1 MTKRVEAKTKI
12 CRRLGVNLWG
22 RSKNPLAR
30 REYAPGMHGQ
40 KRRKLSG
47 YATQLAAKQKLK
59 RYYANMTERQF
70 RRAYE
75 EASKL
80 RGDTA
85 ENLIGLLERR
95 LDTVV
100 YRVCLAPTPFAARQ
114 LVNHG
119 HVLVNGKR
127 VNIPSYQ
134 VREGDTIEVAERSKN
149 HPHMLES
156 VQHPERDV
164 PEYITFDSKALKA
177 QFVRVPKL
185 QDVPYPVQMEPNL
198 VIEYYSR

>member
-1 MTKRVEAKTKI
+1 MTKRIEAKTKI

-22 RSKNPLAR
+22 RQKNPLAR
-30 REYAPGMHGQ
+30 RDYAPGEHGQ
-40 KRRKLSG
+40 KRRKLSD
-47 YATQLAAKQKLK
+47 YAQQLAAKQKLK
-59 RYYANMTERQF
+59 KYYANMTERQF

-75 EASKL
+75 TASKQ

-100 YRVCLAPTPFAARQ
+100 YRVNLAPTPFAARQ

-119 HVLVNGKR
+119 HVLVNGR
-127 VNIPSYQ
+127 RANIPSYL
-134 VREGDTIEVAERSKN
+134 VREGDTVEVRERSRN

-164 PEYITFDSKALKA
+164 PEYLTFDSRALKA
-177 QFVRVPKL
+177 QFVRTPKL

>member
-1 MTKRVEAKTKI
+1 MTKRIEAKTKI

-22 RSKNPLAR
+22 RAKNPLAR
-30 REYAPGMHGQ
+30 RDYAPGEHGQ
-40 KRRKLSG
+40 KRRKLSD
-47 YATQLAAKQKLK
+47 YALQLAAKQKLK
-59 RYYANMTERQF
+59 KYYANMTERQF

-75 EASKL
+75 TASRQ

-100 YRVCLAPTPFAARQ
+100 YRVNLAPTPFAARQ

-119 HVLVNGKR
+119 HVMVNGKR

-134 VREGDTIEVAERSKN
+134 VREGDTVEVAERSRN

-164 PEYITFDSKALKA
+164 PEYITFDNKGLKA
-177 QFVRVPKL
+177 QFVRTPKL
-185 QDVPYPVQMEPNL
+185 SDVPYPVQMEP
-198 VIEYYSR
+198 IW

>member
-1 MTKRVEAKTKI
+1 MTKRIEAKTKI

-22 RSKNPLAR
+22 RAKNPLAR
-30 REYAPGMHGQ
+30 RDYAPGEHGQ
-40 KRRKLSG
+40 KRRKLSD
-47 YATQLAAKQKLK
+47 YALQLAAKQKLK
-59 RYYANMTERQF
+59 KYYANMTERQF

-75 EASKL
+75 TASRQ

-100 YRVCLAPTPFAARQ
+100 YRVNLAPTPFAARQ

-119 HVLVNGKR
+119 HVMVNGKR

-134 VREGDTIEVAERSKN
+134 VREGDTVEVAERSRN

-164 PEYITFDSKALKA
+164 PEYITFDNKGLKA
-177 QFVRVPKL
+177 QFVRTPSFR
-185 QDVPYPVQMEPNL
+185 MCRTRCRW
-198 VIEYYSR
+198 SRTW

>member
-1 MTKRVEAKTKI
+1 MTKRIEAKTKI

-22 RSKNPLAR
+22 RQKNPLAR
-30 REYAPGMHGQ
+30 RDYAPGEHGQ
-40 KRRKLSG
+40 KRRKLSD
-47 YATQLAAKQKLK
+47 YALQLAAKQKLK
-59 RYYANMTERQF
+59 KYYANMTERQF

-75 EASKL
+75 SASRL

-100 YRVCLAPTPFAARQ
+100 YRVNLAPTPFAARQ
-114 LVNHG
+114 LINHG

-127 VNIPSYQ
+127 VNIPSY
-134 VREGDTIEVAERSKN
+134 VCREGDTIQVAERSKS

-164 PEYITFDSKALKA
+164 PEYLTFDNKGLKA

>member
-1 MTKRVEAKTKI
+1 MTKRIEAKTKI

-22 RSKNPLAR
+22 RQKNPLAR
-30 REYAPGMHGQ
+30 RDYAPGEHGQ
-40 KRRKLSG
+40 KRRKLSD
-47 YATQLAAKQKLK
+47 YALQLAAKQKLK
-59 RYYANMTERQF
+59 RYYANMSERQF

-75 EASKL
+75 IAARL

-100 YRVCLAPTPFAARQ
+100 YRVNLAPTPFAARQ
-114 LVNHG
+114 LINHG

-127 VNIPSYQ
+127 VNISSYL
-134 VREGDTIEVAERSKN
+134 VREGDTIEIAERSKN

-164 PEYITFDSKALKA
+164 PEYLTFDNRGLKA
-177 QFVRVPKL
+177 QFVRTPKL
-185 QDVPYPVQMEPNL
+185 QDVPFPVQMEPNL

>member
-1 MTKRVEAKTKI
+1 MTKRIEAKSKI

-22 RSKNPLAR
+22 RRKNPLAR
-30 REYAPGMHGQ
+30 RDYAPGEHGQ
-40 KRRKLSG
+40 KRRKLSD
-47 YATQLAAKQKLK
+47 YALQLAAKQKL
-59 RYYANMTERQF
+59 RHYYANMTERQF

-75 EASKL
+75 TASRQ

-100 YRVCLAPTPFAARQ
+100 YRVNLAPPPFAARQ

-134 VREGDTIEVAERSKN
+134 VREGDTIEIAERSRN

-164 PEYITFDSKALKA
+164 PEYITFDSKGLKA

-185 QDVPYPVQMEPNL
+185 SDVPYPVQMEPNL

>member
-1 MTKRVEAKTKI
+1 MTKRIEAKTKI

-22 RSKNPLAR
+22 RQKNPLAR
-30 REYAPGMHGQ
+30 RDYAPGEHGQ
-40 KRRKLSG
+40 KRRKLSD
-47 YATQLAAKQKLK
+47 YAQQLAAKQKLRK
-59 RYYANMTERQF
+59 YYANMTERQF
-70 RRAYE
+70 RKAYE
-75 EASKL
+75 EASRL

-100 YRVCLAPTPFAARQ
+100 YRVNLAPTPFAARQ
-114 LVNHG
+114 LINHG
-119 HVLVNGKR
+119 HVLVNGRR
-127 VNIPSYQ
+127 VNIPSYR
-134 VREGDTIEVAERSKN
+134 VREGDVIEVAERSRN

-164 PEYITFDSKALKA
+164 PEYLAFDNKGLKA
-177 QFVRVPKL
+177 QFVRTPKL

>member
-1 MTKRVEAKTKI
+1 MTKRIEAKTKI

-22 RSKNPLAR
+22 RQKNPLAR
-30 REYAPGMHGQ
+30 RDYAPGEHGQ
-40 KRRKLSG
+40 KRRKLSD
-47 YATQLAAKQKLK
+47 YALQLAAKQKLK
-59 RYYANMTERQF
+59 KYYANMTERQF

-75 EASKL
+75 AASRL

-100 YRVCLAPTPFAARQ
+100 YRVNLAPTPFAARQ
-114 LVNHG
+114 LINHG
-119 HVLVNGKR
+119 HVLVNGRR
-127 VNIPSYQ
+127 VNIPSY
-134 VREGDTIEVAERSKN
+134 VCREGDTIEVAERSKS

-164 PEYITFDSKALKA
+164 PEYLTFDNRGLKA

>member
-1 MTKRVEAKTKI
+1 MTKRIEAKTKI

-22 RSKNPLAR
+22 RVKSPLAR
-30 REYAPGMHGQ
+30 RDYAPGEHGQ
-40 KRRKLSG
+40 KRRKLSD
-47 YATQLAAKQKLK
+47 YALQLAAKQKLK

-75 EASKL
+75 TASRQ

-100 YRVCLAPTPFAARQ
+100 YRTNLAPTPFAARQ

-119 HVLVNGKR
+119 HVLVNGRR
-127 VNIPSYQ
+127 VNIASYQ
-134 VREGDTIEVAERSKN
+134 VREGDTIEIAERSRN

-164 PEYITFDSKALKA
+164 PEYITFDSRSLKA

-185 QDVPYPVQMEPNL
+185 SDVPYPV
-198 VIEYYSR
+198 

>member
-1 MTKRVEAKTKI
+1 MTKRIQAKTKI

-22 RSKNPLAR
+22 RQKNPLAR
-30 REYAPGMHGQ
+30 RDYAPGEHGQ
-40 KRRKLSG
+40 KRRNLSD
-47 YATQLAAKQKLK
+47 YALQLAAKQKLK
-59 RYYANMTERQF
+59 RYYANMSERQF

-75 EASKL
+75 EASRM

-100 YRVCLAPTPFAARQ
+100 YRVNLAPTPFAARQ

-127 VNIPSYQ
+127 VNIPSYL

-164 PEYITFDSKALKA
+164 PDYLAFDNRGLKA
-177 QFVRVPKL
+177 QFVRTPKL

>member
-1 MTKRVEAKTKI
+1 MTKRIAAKNKI

-22 RSKNPLAR
+22 RAKSPLAR
-30 REYAPGMHGQ
+30 REYAPGQHGQ
-40 KRRKLSG
+40 KRRKLSD
-47 YATQLAAKQKLK
+47 YAVQLAAKQKLK

-75 EASKL
+75 EASKA

-100 YRVCLAPTPFAARQ
+100 FRVNFAPSPFAARQ
-114 LVNHG
+114 LVNHC
-119 HVLVNGKR
+119 HVTVNGKR
-127 VNIPSYQ
+127 VNIPSYR
-134 VREGDTIEVAERSKN
+134 VREGDVIEIAERSRN
-149 HPHMLES
+149 HPLVLETL
-156 VQHPERDV
+156 QHPERDL
-164 PEYITFDSKALKA
+164 PEYLSLDVKAFKA
-177 QFVRVPKL
+177 QFGRVPKM
-185 QDVPYPVQMEPNL
+185 QDVPFPVQMEPNL

>member
-1 MTKRVEAKTKI
+1 MTKRIEAKSKI

-22 RSKNPLAR
+22 RRKNPLAR
-30 REYAPGMHGQ
+30 RDYAPGEHGQ
-40 KRRKLSG
+40 KRRKLSD
-47 YATQLAAKQKLK
+47 YALQLAAKQKL
-59 RYYANMTERQF
+59 RHYYANMTERQF

-75 EASKL
+75 TASRQ

-100 YRVCLAPTPFAARQ
+100 YRVNLAPTPFAARQ

-134 VREGDTIEVAERSKN
+134 VREGDTIEIAERSRN

-164 PEYITFDSKALKA
+164 PEYITFDSKGLKA

-185 QDVPYPVQMEPNL
+185 SDVPYPVQMEPNL
-198 VIEYYSR
+198 VVEFYSR

>member
-1 MTKRVEAKTKI
+1 MTKRIEAKSKI
-12 CRRLGVNLWG
+12 CRRLGVKLWG
-22 RSKNPLAR
+22 RRKNPLAR
-30 REYAPGMHGQ
+30 RDYAPGEHGQ
-40 KRRKLSG
+40 KRRKLSD
-47 YATQLAAKQKLK
+47 YALQLAAKQKL
-59 RYYANMTERQF
+59 RHYYANMTERQF

-75 EASKL
+75 TASRQ

-100 YRVCLAPTPFAARQ
+100 YRVNLAPTPFAARQ

-134 VREGDTIEVAERSKN
+134 VREGDTIEIAERSRN

-164 PEYITFDSKALKA
+164 PEYITFDSKGLKA

-185 QDVPYPVQMEPNL
+185 SDVPYPVQMEPNL

>member
-1 MTKRVEAKTKI
+1 MTKRISAKNKI

-22 RSKNPLAR
+22 RPKSPLAR
-30 REYAPGMHGQ
+30 RDYPPGEHGQ
-40 KRRKLSG
+40 KRRKLSD
-47 YATQLAAKQKLK
+47 YAQQLAAKQKLK
-59 RYYANMTERQF
+59 HYYANMTERQF

-75 EASKL
+75 TASRQ

-100 YRVCLAPTPFAARQ
+100 YRVNLAPTPFAARQ
-114 LVNHG
+114 LINHG
-119 HVLVNGKR
+119 HVQVNGRR
-127 VNIPSYQ
+127 VNIASYQ
-134 VREGDTIEVAERSKN
+134 VREGDVIEIVERSRN
-149 HPHMLES
+149 HPNMLES
-156 VQHPERDV
+156 VQRPERDV
-164 PEYITFDSKALKA
+164 PEYLTFDNKGLKA
-177 QFVRVPKL
+177 QFVRMPKL